1 MVWGRAK
8 AQRVRAGVPC
18 VGGERVG
25 RGAFSVSS
33 VPEPLSTDM
42 RSCWKAAN
50 PGGVSRG
57 AAVAGVRAASAM
69 GAAGARE
76 MPPAERDEGGGHFQ
90 RTHARGHLRTRG
102 YSRRIVLYFPT
113 SHLCLSNLRSLPR
126 GGDRAAAL
134 GLRMA
139 PPLGA
144 LRVFVQHGT
153 GLRAADLN
161 GLADPY
167 VKLTI
172 RHMTRETRV
181 VHECLDPRWEELV
194 QFIGARRRAPVPRW
208 SCARF
213 PFPARGFPFHEGLFC
228 C

>member
-1 MVWGRAK
+1 MNFR
-8 AQRVRAGVPC
+8 
-18 VGGERVG
+18 
-25 RGAFSVSS
+25 
-33 VPEPLSTDM
+33 PLE
-42 RSCWKAAN
+42 A
-50 PGGVSRG
+50 
-57 AAVAGVRAASAM
+57 
-69 GAAGARE
+69 
-76 MPPAERDEGGGHFQ
+76 PPHFPP
-90 RTHARGHLRTRG
+90 LP
-102 YSRRIVLYFPT
+102 V
-113 SHLCLSNLRSLPR
+113 CLKLRSLPR
-126 GGDRAAAL
+126 GGPAAL
-134 GLRMA
+134 GLPMA

>member
-1 MVWGRAK
+1 MRGRRTDGTGRLQRVERARAFEHRHEVLLEGRKSGRRLPWRRGSGRA
-8 AQRVRAGVPC
+8 
-18 VGGERVG
+18 GGERHG
-25 RGAFSVSS
+25 Q
-33 VPEPLSTDM
+33 
-42 RSCWKAAN
+42 
-50 PGGVSRG
+50 
-57 AAVAGVRAASAM
+57 RA
-69 GAAGARE
+69 ARE
-76 MPPAERDEGGGHFQ
+76 MPNRLAAREGICGRLAAFLKL
-90 RTHARGHLRTRG
+90 AIHLFFEPSAG
-102 YSRRIVLYFPT
+102 SFPT
-113 SHLCLSNLRSLPR
+113 SHLCCLSNKLALVAARGLP
-126 GGDRAAAL
+126 AAL
-134 GLRMA
+134 GLPMA